1 MMQEFVQS
9 VKDAARKATED
20 MHTAVPATITSYDP
34 SSGMAVV
41 QPRAKFKKPNGE
53 TMDYPSVSGVPVVF
67 PQSQNVTIAFPVK
80 AGDGCLLVFSETA
93 IDYWLYGKETA
104 TDLKFDLSSAI
115 AIPNI
120 AASGN
125 DAMVEACAE
134 DAVVVKASGTK
145 LKVKSDGVYITGNL
159 KVEGSIQATQ
169 DVVANGSVSLGT
181 HTHRGD
187 SGGTTSAPT

>member
-9 VKDAARKATED
+9 VKDTARKATED

-134 DAVVVKASGTK
+134 NAVVVKASGTK

>member
-9 VKDAARKATED
+9 VKDTARKATED

-41 QPRAKFKKPNGE
+41 QPKAKFKKPNGE

>member
-9 VKDAARKATED
+9 VKDTARKATED

-41 QPRAKFKKPNGE
+41 QPKAKFKKPNGE

-145 LKVKSDGVYITGNL
+145 LKVKSDGVYVTGNL

-187 SGGTTSAPT
+187 SGGTTSTPT

>member
-9 VKDAARKATED
+9 VKDTARKATED

-34 SSGMAVV
+34 ASGMAVV
-41 QPRAKFKKPNGE
+41 QPKAKFKKPNGE

-159 KVEGSIQATQ
+159 KVEGGIEATQ

-187 SGGTTSAPT
+187 SGGTTSAPQ

>member
-1 MMQEFVQS
+1 MMQEFVQG
-9 VKDAARKATED
+9 VKDTARKATED

-34 SSGMAVV
+34 ASGMAVV
-41 QPRAKFKKPNGE
+41 QPKAKFKKPNGE

-159 KVEGSIQATQ
+159 KVEGGIEATQ

-187 SGGTTSAPT
+187 SGGTTSAPQ

>member
-9 VKDAARKATED
+9 VKDTARKATED

>member
-9 VKDAARKATED
+9 VKDTARKATED

-41 QPRAKFKKPNGE
+41 QPKAKFKKPNGE

-125 DAMVEACAE
+125 AAMVEACAE
-134 DAVVVKASGTK
+134 DAVVVKASGAK

-159 KVEGSIQATQ
+159 KVEGGIQATQ

>member
-9 VKDAARKATED
+9 VKDTARKATED

-41 QPRAKFKKPNGE
+41 QPKAKFKKPNGE

-159 KVEGSIQATQ
+159 KVEGSIQVTQ